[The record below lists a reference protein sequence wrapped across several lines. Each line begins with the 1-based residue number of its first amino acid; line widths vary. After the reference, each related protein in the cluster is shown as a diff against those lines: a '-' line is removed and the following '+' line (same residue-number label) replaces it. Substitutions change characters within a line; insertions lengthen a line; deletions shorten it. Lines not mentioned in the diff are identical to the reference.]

1 MGSAD
6 CLGKFSFGFVI
17 YSSMITIINL
27 KLLLESRFWNLPLVA
42 SVVLSI
48 GAYIVLNIGTAY
60 LWVST
65 EFLNVMERMTYFKE
79 SSFLNDGVKFNTS
92 MIPTFPIDMQL
103 LRCDQL
109 RNYQDFSKLSIQ
121 SLP

>member
-1 MGSAD
+1 
-6 CLGKFSFGFVI
+6 
-17 YSSMITIINL
+17 MITIINL

-60 LWVST
+60 LWLST
-65 EFLNVMERMTYFKE
+65 DFHNVMERMTYFKE

>member
-1 MGSAD
+1 
-6 CLGKFSFGFVI
+6 
-17 YSSMITIINL
+17 MITIINL

-60 LWVST
+60 LWLST
-65 EFLNVMERMTYFKE
+65 DFHNVMERMTYYKE
-79 SSFLNDGVKFNTS
+79 ANFLKDGVKFNTS
-92 MIPTFPIDMQL
+92 IIHRFPANMQL
-103 LRCDQL
+103 LRFDQL
-109 RNYQDFSKLSIQ
+109 RNYQDFSKLYFQ